1 MTRKNPLHFL
11 FEYNELPVEDQAQS
25 PLFQQ
30 PPEIRTLIYEAI
42 FEHHVLHIQQWV
54 PRKLAATEELQPRNL
69 LLIHSAAGQPARYS
83 EAFHLLYNRH
93 IFDFPNSDTLILFRH
108 QADALFLEDKDKA
121 FARYEYVFSI
131 LSFQPLLQKSTW
143 IEERAEIFEPMKL
156 LKQRLKR
163 FDVVLSAYDTVLGD
177 DTLHVIREYV
187 LMWESFRLDMRDME
201 GWQGIN
207 PACRV
212 VAIHDSFQNVG
223 LGGKLASE
231 RDSILEWKA
240 EFKGD
245 KTGFEP
251 PSDIT
256 EFRLFHRWDGAQEGK
271 ENYDEETA
279 SGARKAEM
287 WRVHDKYAEI
297 IIDRRMKV
305 VPWIEYKYKYP
316 GLPGSEPA
324 KVKYFYAP

>member
-1 MTRKNPLHFL
+1 ML
-11 FEYNELPVEDQAQS
+11 FVIDGTLLAFD
-25 PLFQQ
+25 LFKVRYANASQ
-30 PPEIRTLIYEAI
+30 
-42 FEHHVLHIQQWV
+42 V

-69 LLIHSAAGQPARYS
+69 LLIHSAAGNLL
-83 EAFHLLYNRH
+83 AFST
-93 IFDFPNSDTLILFRH
+93 P

-131 LSFQPLLQKSTW
+131 LSFQSLIKEVLVRFPQPLLQKSAW

-156 LKQRLKR
+156 LKQRLER
-163 FDVVLSAYDTVLGD
+163 FDVVLSAYDIILGD
-177 DTLHVIREYV
+177 DALRVIREYG
-187 LMWESFRLDMRDME
+187 LMLESFRLDMREME
-201 GWQGIN
+201 GWVDMN

-231 RDSILEWKA
+231 RDILDWIA
-240 EFKGD
+240 QFKGD

-251 PSDIT
+251 PSDIA
-256 EFRLFHRWDGAQEGK
+256 ESRLFHRWDGALEGK
-271 ENYDEETA
+271 EDYDEETA
-279 SGARKAEM
+279 SRAGKTEM

-297 IIDRRMKV
+297 MYASKFPPGAIAEINCSIDKQMEV
-305 VPWIEYKYKYP
+305 VPRIEYKYKYP